1 MGLRVVGL
9 DPSHYHDPHPVAQV
23 APRGCG
29 GAMPWAHGSVVSL
42 GRVAPLLLGTLAP
55 MAGGRGGR
63 VSRALAGGT
72 AHGAR

>member
-9 DPSHYHDPHPVAQV
+9 DPFHDHDPHPVAQV

-42 GRVAPLLLGTLAP
+42 GLVAPLLLGRVDP
-55 MAGGRGGR
+55 ISRGRGGR
-63 VSRALAGGT
+63 VSRALAGGQG
-72 AHGAR
+72 HGA